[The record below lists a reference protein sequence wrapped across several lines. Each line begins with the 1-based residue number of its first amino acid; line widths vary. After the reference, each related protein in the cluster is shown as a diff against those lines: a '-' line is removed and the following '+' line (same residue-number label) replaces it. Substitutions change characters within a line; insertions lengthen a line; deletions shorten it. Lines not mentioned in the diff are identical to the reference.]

1 MKRFLPT
8 KIIIG
13 LATIS
18 LFGCGGG
25 NDSSS
30 ASPSS
35 SSSST
40 TPASK
45 ISLAT
50 PAGSPC
56 LTSTK
61 NTDVFGS
68 TNYIV
73 FQTINASTWGCLL
86 VNKSDGQP
94 VFDGNQSVRFEVR
107 PGDCNANSGWS
118 DCANDRSRWEL
129 QSNDHKWAS
138 TQGKIITYQ
147 YYVYVPYQ
155 PQILP
160 PTRTDVRDRTAST
173 LLSQL
178 NWYSRTNK
186 DTTTGH
192 SIMAGLYVNE
202 SGGFYVLTNKDF
214 GYTPNQKILIDANPY
229 DKWIKMTYVVKSTT
243 AADGYIKIY
252 ANDKLVVDETRA
264 TLPDTDCTTL
274 IRIGFYNTFLS
285 VTSLAWQTQVAYYD
299 GLSTTVS
306 NF

>member
-1 MKRFLPT
+1 MKLFKYCLSIFVLIT
-8 KIIIG
+8 
-13 LATIS
+13 LAA
-18 LFGCGGG
+18 CGGG
-25 NDSSS
+25 GDSGSSS
-30 ASPSS
+30 T
-35 SSSST
+35 ST

-50 PAGSPC
+50 PAGTSC

-129 QSNDHKWAS
+129 QSDDHKWAS

-299 GLSTTVS
+299 GLSTTVQ

>member
-1 MKRFLPT
+1 MKLFKYCLSIFVLIT
-8 KIIIG
+8 
-13 LATIS
+13 LAA
-18 LFGCGGG
+18 CGGG
-25 NDSSS
+25 GDSGSSS
-30 ASPSS
+30 T
-35 SSSST
+35 ST

-50 PAGSPC
+50 PAGTSC

-129 QSNDHKWAS
+129 QSDDHKWAS

-178 NWYSRTNK
+178 NWYSRTST
-186 DTTTGH
+186 DH

-214 GYTPNQKILIDANPY
+214 GYTPSQKILIDTDPY

-299 GLSTTVS
+299 GISTTVT